1 MLSRLL
7 SVLKRRRR
15 ESRAGGGPMTGP
27 VSSIEPAADPLAL
40 QFQAIVVVVD
50 KVSGATDHQLY
61 TADQARTVT

>member
-15 ESRAGGGPMTGP
+15 ESSGGPIAGNGA
-27 VSSIEPAADPLAL
+27 VEPEADPLAQ

-61 TADQARTVT
+61 TAETSRIVT